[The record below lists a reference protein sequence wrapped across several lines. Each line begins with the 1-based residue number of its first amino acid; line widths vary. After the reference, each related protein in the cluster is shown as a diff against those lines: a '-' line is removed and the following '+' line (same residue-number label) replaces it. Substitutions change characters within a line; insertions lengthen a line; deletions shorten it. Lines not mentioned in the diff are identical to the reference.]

1 MSVTGSVFCAA
12 STLWGGSIPNFYI
25 FKGKRMCCNFL
36 DLANPEDIM
45 AMQPQ
50 AWMTSYLFDAW
61 ISHFITLLQKC
72 PEEIL
77 ATNQHLLVVDGHI
90 SHVTLQV
97 VSKATAYGLDI
108 LMMPSH
114 ILHYL

>member
-1 MSVTGSVFCAA
+1 
-12 STLWGGSIPNFYI
+12 
-25 FKGKRMCCNFL
+25 MCCNFL